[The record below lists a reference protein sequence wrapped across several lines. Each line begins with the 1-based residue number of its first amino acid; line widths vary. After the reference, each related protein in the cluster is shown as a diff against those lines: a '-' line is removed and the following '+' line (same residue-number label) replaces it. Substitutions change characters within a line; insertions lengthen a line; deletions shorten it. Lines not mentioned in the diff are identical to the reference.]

1 MSNLVPIYFD
11 IWGLG
16 LELVFSTLF
25 SMMSVQQMIEATNNL
40 NLQTTKSPLM
50 THLDENV
57 SKACHDQGK
66 LISKL
71 SYEYIHVN
79 SLFLTLNKKLIN

>member
-1 MSNLVPIYFD
+1 MSNLVPTCFD

-66 LISKL
+66 LVRDHMNVLTFRIF
-71 SYEYIHVN
+71 
-79 SLFLTLNKKLIN
+79 SLRRD

>member
-25 SMMSVQQMIEATNNL
+25 RMMSVQQMIEATNQV

-57 SKACHDQGK
+57 SKACHDQGN
-66 LISKL
+66 LISNG
-71 SYEYIHVN
+71 SYEC
-79 SLFLTLNKKLIN
+79 INF

>member
-1 MSNLVPIYFD
+1 MSNLVPTCFD

-16 LELVFSTLF
+16 LELVFSILF
-25 SMMSVQQMIEATNNL
+25 SMMSVQQMIEATNQV

-66 LISKL
+66 LHVVRDHMNVLTFRIS
-71 SYEYIHVN
+71 
-79 SLFLTLNKKLIN
+79 SLWRD

>member
-1 MSNLVPIYFD
+1 
-11 IWGLG
+11 
-16 LELVFSTLF
+16 
-25 SMMSVQQMIEATNNL
+25 MMSVQQMIEATNNL

-66 LISKL
+66 
-71 SYEYIHVN
+71 
-79 SLFLTLNKKLIN
+79 